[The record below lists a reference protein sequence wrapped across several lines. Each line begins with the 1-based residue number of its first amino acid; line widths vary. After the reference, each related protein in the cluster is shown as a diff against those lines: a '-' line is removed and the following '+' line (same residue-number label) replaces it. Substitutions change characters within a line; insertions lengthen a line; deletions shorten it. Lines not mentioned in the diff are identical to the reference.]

1 MKNTLPFIQP
11 DFFKNKEIHSYES
24 IAGGDINKAWQITTE
39 DQIYFLKENKQP
51 PVLDFLSI
59 EKRGL
64 ALLEESK
71 TIKIP
76 KTFEAGHHEGTAY
89 LIMEYIPPVS
99 PEKIG
104 WENLGRQLAE
114 LHKKTAK
121 HFGLDH
127 ANFIGSF
134 PQTNH
139 QQSTWSEFYVLE
151 RLIPQ
156 VKMARDQQLLDA
168 KDLKGVEK
176 LYKEIPNIC
185 PEEPPSLTHGDL
197 WSGNFLITTDQIP
210 VLIDPAVSYAH
221 REMDLAMTQLFG
233 GFDSIFYDTYQS
245 TFPLT
250 PGFSNRTDLYQFYY
264 LLVHLNLFGRG
275 YLSRVRAVIQ
285 LYI

>member
-1 MKNTLPFIQP
+1 MKNSLTFIQSE
-11 DFFKNKEIHSYES
+11 FLKNKKILSFQS
-24 IAGGDINKAWQITTE
+24 IAGGDINTAWQITTK
-39 DQIYFLKENKQP
+39 DQIYFLKENREP
-51 PVLDFLSI
+51 PASDFLKI

-64 ALLEESK
+64 KILEEIK

-76 KTFEAGHHEGTAY
+76 KTFEAGNHDGTAY
-89 LIMEYIPPVS
+89 IIMEYLSTVF

-104 WENLGRQLAE
+104 WENLGRQLAA
-114 LHKKTAK
+114 LHRKTQI

-127 ANFIGSF
+127 DNYIGSL

-139 QQSTWSEFYVLE
+139 QQSTWPEFYVLE

-156 VKMARDQQLLDA
+156 VKMATDRQLLDTR
-168 KDLKGVEK
+168 DLKSFEK
-176 LYKEIPNIC
+176 LYQELVNIC

-197 WSGNFLITTDQIP
+197 WSGNFLITTNQIP

-245 TFPLT
+245 VFPLA
-250 PGFSNRTDLYQFYY
+250 PGFSKRTDLYQLYY

-285 LYI
+285 LFI